1 MAPPTVLPSRLADV
15 SRQQLQRHEPSELDA
30 MPAHKREQVQLR
42 SIVIAPVLELIEQGL
57 SPRIAAENVAARI
70 KVRATDPSHL
80 RAVALL
86 GTVSAASLERWT
98 RDFVRGGPVNLADR
112 RQGRQRKEYGWEL
125 RAAALYRQPTRP
137 AYATVAYWLQEEG
150 YTSATESRVRRYL
163 KSLPSNAA
171 ETAPARTGRHYYNQN
186 IRPHHRLDLDS
197 IAVGEVYQ
205 GDGHRCDV
213 YVQHPRT
220 GRHFRPE
227 LWVWLDRRSTRVV
240 GWWLCEDESAQAV
253 MWSISAAIRANDHV
267 PTWAHGDPGPGVAN
281 KMMADETLGYFER
294 LGITLRKALPGNAK
308 GKGLI
313 EGWFRWFEERCGKR
327 FSSFCGH
334 CRTDDALSRL
344 ETKIRRG
351 EIEIP
356 TWQQYLDAVRA
367 YVSAYN
373 ATPKEALDG
382 RTPDEL
388 WQTQLQ
394 PNPLHIPVDTLL
406 RPQRQATVR
415 RWEVRLLHRYYRA
428 AELAAYERRKV
439 NVEYDLH
446 EDSRVWIRDDQQRL
460 ICVAELVEKTRW
472 AGESA
477 MEDAR
482 EKSRRGKLARLER
495 KAEEVNGRHKP
506 LLPAAERREVDAE
519 QVVEFR
525 QMQAIEAQEIE
536 QLVEE
541 TPTQRFARALALQAQ
556 PAEQLDEADAR
567 WLAIYQTSAE
577 YHSRLALHEEFG
589 AHHDHPQQEAH
600 RK

>member
-1 MAPPTVLPSRLADV
+1 MPPSVLPNRLSDLSRRELGQAPV
-15 SRQQLQRHEPSELDA
+15 NTISTLPSWSRERAEMKFA
-30 MPAHKREQVQLR
+30 
-42 SIVIAPVLELIEQGL
+42 VIAAVLEQHDRGVAL
-57 SPRIAAENVAARI
+57 RKAAENVAAL
-70 KVRATDPSHL
+70 AESGALAPAQQ
-80 RAVALL
+80 RAVDKI
-86 GTVSAASLERWT
+86 GGVSAGSLERWINKY
-98 RDFVRGGPVNLADR
+98 RQGGLVALADKR
-112 RQGRQRKEYGWEL
+112 KGRVRKDYGWEA

-137 AYATVAYWLQEEG
+137 AYATVAYWLRGEG
-150 YTSATESRVRRYL
+150 YDTATDKRVRDYL
-163 KSLPSNAA
+163 KKLPSNEA
-171 ETAPARTGRHYYNQN
+171 ETAPARTGRHYYDQN

-197 IAVGEVYQ
+197 INVGEVYQ

-220 GRHFRPE
+220 GKHFRPE
-227 LWVWLDRRSTRVV
+227 LWIWLDRRSTRVT

-253 MWSISAAIRANDHV
+253 MWSISAAIRAHDHV
-267 PTWAHGDPGPGVAN
+267 PTWAHGDPGPGIDN
-281 KMMADETLGYFER
+281 KMMSDEALGYFER

-308 GKGLI
+308 GKGLV

-344 ETKIRRG
+344 ETKVRRG

-367 YVSAYN
+367 YIASYN

-388 WQTQLQ
+388 WQAELHQ
-394 PNPLHIPVDTLL
+394 NPLHVPVETLL
-406 RPQRQATVR
+406 RPHRQATVR

-428 AELAAYERRKV
+428 AELAAYEGRKV
-439 NVEYDLH
+439 FVEYDLH
-446 EDSRVWIRDDQQRL
+446 DESRVWVRDDKQRL
-460 ICVAELVEKTRW
+460 VCEAHLVKKTRW
-472 AGESA
+472 AGDSA
-477 MEDAR
+477 MADAR

-506 LLPAAERREVDAE
+506 LLPAAERRDIDAD

-525 QMQAIEAQEIE
+525 AMQAVEEQEIE
-536 QLVEE
+536 QLEE

-556 PAEQLDEADAR
+556 PADQLSEADAR
-567 WLAIYQTSAE
+567 WLAIYTTSAE

-589 AHHDHPQQEAH
+589 AHNHQQEEHPQ
-600 RK
+600 